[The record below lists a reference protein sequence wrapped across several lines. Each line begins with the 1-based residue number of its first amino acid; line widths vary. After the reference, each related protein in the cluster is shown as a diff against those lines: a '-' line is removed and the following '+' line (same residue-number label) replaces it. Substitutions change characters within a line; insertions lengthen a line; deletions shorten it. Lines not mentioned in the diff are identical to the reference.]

1 MSRPRVILWR
11 HGRTSWNVDYRWQ
24 GQSDIELDEVGLVQA
39 EVAAQQLATYQP
51 SLIVA
56 SDLKRAHRTAQF
68 LADITGAPLV
78 LDSRLRETDGGQW
91 EGLTQEEI
99 RRDFPEELSIW
110 QRDMTRPAG
119 ITGESR
125 PAVAQRV
132 ASAIAEH
139 IDGMTEGTVV
149 FATHGGA
156 ARDTVAHLLGLPHE
170 HLGAF
175 RVMVNCG
182 WAILDHEPARDA
194 WRVCDYNLSAM
205 PPLDE
210 SHL

>member
-1 MSRPRVILWR
+1 MTHPRVILWR
-11 HGRTSWNVDYRWQ
+11 HGRTSWNVEYRWQ
-24 GQSDIELDEVGLVQA
+24 GQSDIPLDEVGLTQA
-39 EVAAQQLATYQP
+39 AAAAERLAEYQP
-51 SLIVA
+51 SLIVS

-68 LADITGAPLV
+68 LADTTGAPLIT
-78 LDSRLRETDGGQW
+78 DERLRETNGGLW
-91 EGLTQEEI
+91 EGLTQEDI
-99 RRDFPEELSIW
+99 RREYAEELSLW
-110 QRDMTRPAG
+110 QRDMSRPAG

-125 PAVAQRV
+125 PAVAVRM
-132 ASAIAEH
+132 SEAIHEH
-139 IDGMTEGTVV
+139 IANMTSGTVV

-156 ARDTVAHLLGLPHE
+156 SRDTVAHLLGLPHE

-182 WAILDHEPARDA
+182 WAILDRDLARDA
-194 WRVCDYNLSAM
+194 WRLCDYNLSAT

>member
-1 MSRPRVILWR
+1 MTHPRVILWR
-11 HGRTSWNVDYRWQ
+11 HGRTEWNVQYRWQ
-24 GQSDIELDEVGLVQA
+24 GQSDIPLDAVGLTQA
-39 EVAAQQLATYQP
+39 AAAAQQLAQYEPT
-51 SLIVA
+51 LIVS

-68 LADITGAPLV
+68 LAEASGAPLLV
-78 LDSRLRETDGGQW
+78 DERLRETNGGLW
-91 EGLTQEEI
+91 EGLTQDDI
-99 RRDFPEELSIW
+99 RREYADELVAW
-110 QRDMTRPAG
+110 QRDMSRPAG

-125 PAVAQRV
+125 PDVALRMTE
-132 ASAIAEH
+132 AIEEH
-139 IDGMTEGTVV
+139 ISSMTSGTVV

-156 ARDTVAHLLGLPHE
+156 SRDTVAHLLGLPHE

-182 WAILDHEPARDA
+182 WAILDRDPARDA
-194 WRVCDYNLSAM
+194 WRLCDYNLSAT

>member
-1 MSRPRVILWR
+1 MTHPRVILWR
-11 HGRTSWNVDYRWQ
+11 HGRAEWNVQYRWQ
-24 GQSDIELDEVGLVQA
+24 GQSDIPLDEVGLEQA
-39 EVAAQQLATYQP
+39 AAAAQRLAEYKP

-56 SDLKRAHRTAQF
+56 SDLMRAHRTAQF
-68 LADITGAPLV
+68 LADATGAPLIT
-78 LDSRLRETDGGQW
+78 DERLRETNGGLW
-91 EGLTQEEI
+91 EGLTQDDI
-99 RRDFPEELSIW
+99 RRDYADELAIW

-125 PAVAQRV
+125 PAVAHRV
-132 ASAIAEH
+132 AQAIHEH
-139 IDGMTEGTVV
+139 IEGMTSGTVV

-182 WAILDHEPARDA
+182 WAILDREPARDA
-194 WRVCDYNLSAM
+194 WRVCDYNLSAT

>member
-11 HGRTSWNVDYRWQ
+11 HGRTSWNVEYRWQ
-24 GQSDIELDEVGLVQA
+24 GQSDIELDEVGLAQA
-39 EVAAQQLATYQP
+39 ALAARQLASYNP

-56 SDLKRAHRTAQF
+56 SDLKRAHKTAQF
-68 LADITGAPLV
+68 LADITGVPLV
-78 LDSRLRETDGGQW
+78 TDPRLRETDGGLW
-91 EGLTQEEI
+91 EGLTQDEI
-99 RRDFPEELSIW
+99 RRDYADELHIW

-125 PAVAQRV
+125 PAVALRV
-132 ASAIAEH
+132 AAAIADH
-139 IDGMTEGTVV
+139 IEGRQEGTVV

-194 WRVCDYNLSAM
+194 WRVCDYNLSAS
-205 PPLDE
+205 PPQDE